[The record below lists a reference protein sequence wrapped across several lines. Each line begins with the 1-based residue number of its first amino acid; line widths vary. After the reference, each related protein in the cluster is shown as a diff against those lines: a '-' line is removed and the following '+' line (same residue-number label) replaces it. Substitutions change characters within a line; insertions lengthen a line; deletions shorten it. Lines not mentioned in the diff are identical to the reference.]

1 MITFIKQDTRLK
13 LSPWINL
20 HNILHVLS
28 HRGKLLTER
37 RRWFPELGHPLSL
50 TNACVASSVPL
61 KIAFDVRRS
70 PGFDFQETGLW
81 WGLQHLRVDGWN
93 GCQPAL
99 EQGQLVLWEC
109 TPPSLLLLFET
120 KDTWSL
126 GIHIITPLMFFI
138 SLWQFSYYLLL
149 FHFSLK
155 DFFSN
160 IIIFC
165 GACMLTTNYSVFVYL
180 EMSLFC
186 FCFVRQRILS
196 WQYFSFRIFN
206 ISSYNIQTSVVFD

>member
-28 HRGKLLTER
+28 HRGKLLTEW

-126 GIHIITPLMFFI
+126 GMFALATGSSCQDELNNVLERSSNPTPFL
-138 SLWQFSYYLLL
+138 
-149 FHFSLK
+149 HRVGE
-155 DFFSN
+155 SN
-160 IIIFC
+160 SKAFKGHC
-165 GACMLTTNYSVFVYL
+165 H
-180 EMSLFC
+180 
-186 FCFVRQRILS
+186 
-196 WQYFSFRIFN
+196 
-206 ISSYNIQTSVVFD
+206 ISSRARSVSPICDS